1 MENSLRV
8 VVAVVNWIPGIEDG
22 ALLELLRFTS
32 YYNLFL
38 PFPGFPNTTQTLYLW
53 QQKLPLTFSKHLYH
67 RSFHSQEEKKK
78 PTFQILFPLD
88 RLQRPRHSSLVIF
101 LFLRNII
108 LNYFWIMWEETVYI
122 FYFKSNL
129 RWSSLAQ
136 RQFKNSWSLRVE
148 TPPCLVYI
156 E

>member
-1 MENSLRV
+1 MGKVLRV
-8 VVAVVNWIPGIEDG
+8 RVTLENWLPAIEDG
-22 ALLELLRFTS
+22 TLLQLLQFTS
-32 YYNLFL
+32 CYNLVL
-38 PFPGFPNTTQTLYLW
+38 PFAGSPNITQTLYLW
-53 QQKLPLTFSKHLYH
+53 QQRMQLTFSKHLYH
-67 RSFHSQEEKKK
+67 RSFHMQNNFF
-78 PTFQILFPLD
+78 PNQVPLD
-88 RLQRPRHSSLVIF
+88 KLQRPDHSSLVIF

-108 LNYFWIMWEETVYI
+108 LNYFWIMWEETVYA
-122 FYFKSNL
+122 FSFKSNL